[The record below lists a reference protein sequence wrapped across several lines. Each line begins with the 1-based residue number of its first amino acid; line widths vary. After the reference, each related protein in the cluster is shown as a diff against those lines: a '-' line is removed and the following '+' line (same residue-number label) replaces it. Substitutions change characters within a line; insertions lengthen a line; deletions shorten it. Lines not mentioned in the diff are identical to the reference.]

1 MKNKIDK
8 NIRLNSEDMRL
19 NTNNENQ
26 DLFIKQPQ
34 LMLGS
39 NRTTSH

>member
-8 NIRLNSEDMRL
+8 NIRLNSEDMRF
-19 NTNNENQ
+19 NSNNENQ
-26 DLFIKQPQ
+26 DLLLKQPQ